1 MDVPLS
7 TTTLAY
13 NRLRA
18 VTQDNRALSSLKRW
32 DSKELRMPGCVS
44 HADSDEHS
52 AEVAMVKFVSIFPP
66 ELSEGQLGY

>member
-1 MDVPLS
+1 MPFS

-18 VTQDNRALSSLKRW
+18 VTRHNRALSSLKRW

-44 HADSDEHS
+44 LADSDEHS
-52 AEVAMVKFVSIFPP
+52 AEVPMVTFVSIFLP
-66 ELSEGQLGY
+66 ELTEGPLGIE